1 MEFGQAMG
9 GFASFR
15 VGSGVVSFILH
26 NAMIILS
33 TFSPNS
39 IFCLF
44 LFFLSSKFIHNDPFV
59 PQVFRFG
66 TKDGKPADHLVKSH
80 TYILQPVTG
89 NAKYAKLRPNE
100 SADSAQPLQKAAV
113 NLDDVTLCLSKVYFD
128 FLTFNSEREGFQM
141 VLIRLNISICSQNGY
156 SDILKL
162 ADNFAAFNQR
172 LKYAHY
178 RPPVLVKSD
187 PRSWWKYAFKA
198 VSDQMKKAR

>member
-1 MEFGQAMG
+1 MG

-15 VGSGVVSFILH
+15 VGSGVVLFILYNTMNYIMYLCH
-26 NAMIILS
+26 
-33 TFSPNS
+33 PNS
-39 IFCLF
+39 IFCLL
-44 LFFLSSKFIHNDPFV
+44 LFFLSPKFTRNGPFV
-59 PQVFRFG
+59 LQVFRFG

-80 TYILQPVTG
+80 SYILQPVTG
-89 NAKYAKLRPNE
+89 NAKYTKLRPND
-100 SADSAQPLQKAAV
+100 SVDSAQPLQKAAV

-128 FLTFNSEREGFQM
+128 FLTFNAEREDFQM
-141 VLIRLNISICSQNGY
+141 VLITFNISIYSQNGY
-156 SDILKL
+156 CDILKL

-178 RPPVLVKSD
+178 RPPVSVKSD